1 MNLCQASQMYFKN
14 SVYINILPVL
24 EVYLRNAHFSH
35 RISPVCGRTEV
46 WVTVLEFLS
55 EKQLM
60 AFG

>member
-1 MNLCQASQMYFKN
+1 MYFKH

-24 EVYLRNAHFSH
+24 EVYLHNVHFSH
-35 RISPVCGRTEV
+35 HISPVCGRTEV